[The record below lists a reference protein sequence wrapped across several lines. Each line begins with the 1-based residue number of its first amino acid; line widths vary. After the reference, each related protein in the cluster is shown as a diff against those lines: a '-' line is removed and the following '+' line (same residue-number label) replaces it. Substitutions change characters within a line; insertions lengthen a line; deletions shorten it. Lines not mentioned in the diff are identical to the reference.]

1 MFDKFPC
8 FRIKRRSPN
17 GQTSELEIRPS
28 LLRWLLIFLVV
39 LAFLIRGGDP
49 AQIFQNLL
57 HLRPIPS
64 IPLPGAPTMQSSPL
78 KMPAIDRLECT
89 ARCLSF
95 TSTYP
100 LV

>member
-39 LAFLIRGGDP
+39 LVFLIRGGDP
-49 AQIFQNLL
+49 GQIFQNLL

-64 IPLPGAPTMQSSPL
+64 LPLSQRSADQIIAPR
-78 KMPAIDRLECT
+78 MPAIDPSGLSRPIVCRLP
-89 ARCLSF
+89 RLN
-95 TSTYP
+95 
-100 LV
+100 